1 MGTNKTIEREGQD
14 RESIELPA
22 DQQEFLHE
30 IRKLNPN
37 IVLVLVAGSQLALNW
52 ENDSLPAIVN
62 AWYPGEQGGRAVA
75 DVLFGDYNPSGR
87 LPLTYYSTLDEL
99 PPFGDYDLTK
109 GRTYQYFKGH
119 VIYPFG
125 YGLSY
130 TRFSVGKAK
139 LEGRRLLV
147 PVKNTGRREGT
158 ETIQLYVRSLDDP
171 TAPPKVLKGF
181 TRLNLRPGERKT
193 ATLELTDKVFER
205 FDSQTSTMRPIPG
218 RYQLLYGTSSAD
230 RDLQVIDYTFAP

>member
-1 MGTNKTIEREGQD
+1 M
-14 RESIELPA
+14 
-22 DQQEFLHE
+22 
-30 IRKLNPN
+30 
-37 IVLVLVAGSQLALNW
+37 
-52 ENDSLPAIVN
+52 
-62 AWYPGEQGGRAVA
+62 
-75 DVLFGDYNPSGR
+75 LFRS
-87 LPLTYYSTLDEL
+87 
-99 PPFGDYDLTK
+99 
-109 GRTYQYFKGH
+109 
-119 VIYPFG
+119 
-125 YGLSY
+125 LSY
-130 TRFSVGKAK
+130 TRFSIGKAK

-158 ETIQLYVRSLDDP
+158 ETIQLYVRSLDDS
-171 TAPPKVLKGF
+171 TAPLKVLKGF